1 MPYVIRIAAR
11 HRISAEAEDV
21 MRLIFIKR
29 LEYHRM
35 GQSSESINVVNSTI
49 EQEYLAG
56 IRAIEHNI
64 IPPVLMTPTT

>member
-1 MPYVIRIAAR
+1 
-11 HRISAEAEDV
+11 
-21 MRLIFIKR
+21 
-29 LEYHRM
+29 M